1 MVTGEDATL
10 VEVAEAEND
19 MLNPS
24 AKVNFVRIRVM
35 LVLYVITFLQ
45 FAVKYFVFWKKVKK

>member
-1 MVTGEDATL
+1 MAMTSIYYTECGHWEDATL

-24 AKVNFVRIRVM
+24 AKVNFVRIAREK
-35 LVLYVITFLQ
+35 LC
-45 FAVKYFVFWKKVKK
+45 